1 MRRARRI
8 LPGYYAALLLL
19 PIFYLAIDS
28 LKHFLGEGGN
38 WTRTIGLIFS
48 TDMVLHLFLLQ
59 NLSNTWTFS
68 GDFNMV
74 LWIVVTEWWIYFVF
88 ALVLL
93 PVWRRLGATVATCG
107 SIVIGLLPPAMQ
119 LLDWPTLT
127 GCPHLVGAFGLGMM
141 SAVVVHKYNHSF
153 QLAVPR
159 RVLIIVMTL
168 SIVSVFWI
176 SLAAPAIRLSPG
188 TRWITDYLIAIVC
201 ATFFLLTASTV
212 IANLPSA
219 NLATI
224 AIRILEWRPMVLIG
238 QFSYSLYLTHLVVW
252 AMLGI
257 TLNLAPVKQ
266 LVLFS
271 LNPLTNRILLL
282 IPVQIVFAYGFS
294 LLFEKPVLRYRN

>member
-1 MRRARRI
+1 MSKGQGSRFHLTYLDGLRGLSAFYVLLFHVIADGKEALSSDVSLFNFLRFGHEAVVVFVVLSGFLLSLQVVRSPQLELEGGLRGFFMRRARRI

-141 SAVVVHKYNHSF
+141 SAALVHKYNRSF

-159 RVLIIVMTL
+159 MVLIIVMTL
-168 SIVSVFWI
+168 SIFSVLLDCTRRPCN
-176 SLAAPAIRLSPG
+176 SVESRDALDHRLS
-188 TRWITDYLIAIVC
+188 VC
-201 ATFFLLTASTV
+201 GRLRNLL
-212 IANLPSA
+212 
-219 NLATI
+219 
-224 AIRILEWRPMVLIG
+224 
-238 QFSYSLYLTHLVVW
+238 
-252 AMLGI
+252 
-257 TLNLAPVKQ
+257 
-266 LVLFS
+266 
-271 LNPLTNRILLL
+271 
-282 IPVQIVFAYGFS
+282 FAYS
-294 LLFEKPVLRYRN
+294 IHSYCQSPVR